1 MSVFRDSLKSFHLF
15 YRTPEEMII
24 TRTKL
29 RKVNITRSPG
39 GTPLV
44 SNRNKENGTGLTPM
58 MTKALQRKFQVNK
71 IPFENPLIYWK
82 SSGCFRAYFI
92 EMMHK

>member
-24 TRTKL
+24 TRSKL

-58 MTKALQRKFQVNK
+58 MTKALCSYHGLSEPIRKLENHYPELK
-71 IPFENPLIYWK
+71 IY
-82 SSGCFRAYFI
+82 
-92 EMMHK
+92 

>member
-1 MSVFRDSLKSFHLF
+1 
-15 YRTPEEMII
+15 MIV
-24 TRTKL
+24 TRSKL

-44 SNRNKENGTGLTPM
+44 SNRNTENGTGLTPM

-71 IPFENPLIYWK
+71 IPFEIPLIYW
-82 SSGCFRAYFI
+82 
-92 EMMHK
+92 